1 MAYAVMSRFIWSIPG
16 SRWDFFVLRESEL
29 IAFVNGL
36 EELRYLGL
44 RNVMEREYDNIPG
57 TYPLDSRT
65 YRKGYH
71 VNMFLMSL
79 NKAEC
84 RDQFAQDE
92 RAYLDTFKMT
102 EDQKLAV
109 IERRYLDLLK
119 LGANVYYAFKL
130 VSFDRQP
137 PQVMY
142 GQMAEPRLT
151 FDEFQQMML
160 EGGRPIN
167 GNRSVEEWNNG

>member
-1 MAYAVMSRFIWSIPG
+1 
-16 SRWDFFVLRESEL
+16 
-29 IAFVNGL
+29 
-36 EELRYLGL
+36 
-44 RNVMEREYDNIPG
+44 MERDYDDIPG

-79 NKAEC
+79 NKSEC
-84 RDQFAQDE
+84 RAEFARDE
-92 RAYLDTFKMT
+92 RLYLDSFKMT

-109 IERRYLDLLK
+109 LDRRYLDLLK

-130 VSFDRQP
+130 ASYDRHA

-151 FDEFQQMML
+151 FEEFQQMML
-160 EGGRPIN
+160 KGGRPIK
-167 GNRSVEEWNNG
+167 GNRSIREWKNG

>member
-1 MAYAVMSRFIWSIPG
+1 MAYAVMSRFIWSTPG
-16 SRWDFFVLRESEL
+16 SRWDFCVLRESEL

-36 EELRYLGL
+36 EEPRYLGL

-160 EGGRPIN
+160 EGGRPIH